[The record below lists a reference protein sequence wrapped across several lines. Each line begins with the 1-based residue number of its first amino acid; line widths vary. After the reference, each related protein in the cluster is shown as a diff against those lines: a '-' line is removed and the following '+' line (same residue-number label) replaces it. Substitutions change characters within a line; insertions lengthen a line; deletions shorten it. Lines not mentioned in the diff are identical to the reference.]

1 MTEPLRL
8 SVSKTKC
15 FNQCKK
21 QFEFNYILK
30 MPKKEMSYHIL
41 GKFCHRVLEVFHQY
55 YIEGCLLPY
64 NHSMSDAFKVAWA
77 EYKEKM
83 NPEMKQEAWNIIDR
97 YLHSVSAEK
106 TIYGIPANVIAVE
119 KKFEFPLVENIILNG
134 AIDIIR
140 LGVDDVL
147 EVADFKTTKNP
158 KYLKDDWFQL
168 ATYGFILVSERPEIK
183 KIRASYIML
192 RHNSERLTKEFSVDE
207 LLDVKQKYINYA
219 NQIRTEQEYKA
230 NPTILCGWCDFLEHC
245 PEGKEKVNSNQSQS
259 HKVYGEVSW

>member
-1 MTEPLRL
+1 MTEDLRL
-8 SVSKTKC
+8 SVSKVKS
-15 FNQCKK
+15 FNLCKK
-21 QFEFNYILK
+21 QYEFNYILK

-64 NHSMSDAFKVAWA
+64 NVAMGDAFKVAWS
-77 EYKEKM
+77 EYKEKV
-83 NPEMKQEAWNIIDR
+83 NPEMKKEAWDIIDH
-97 YLHSVSAEK
+97 YLRNVNVEK
-106 TIYGIPANVIAVE
+106 TTHGTPANVIAVE
-119 KKFEFPLVENIILNG
+119 KRFEFPIVENIILNG
-134 AIDIIR
+134 AIDIVR

-168 ATYGFILVSERPEIK
+168 ATYGFILVSEQPDIK

-207 LLDVKQKYINYA
+207 LLSVKQKYVDYA
-219 NQIRTEQEYKA
+219 NQIRSEKDFEA
-230 NPTILCGWCDFLEHC
+230 SPSNLCGWCDFLDLC
-245 PEGKEKVNSNQSQS
+245 PEGKEKVNSNPRQSN
-259 HKVYGEVSW
+259 KVYGEVSW